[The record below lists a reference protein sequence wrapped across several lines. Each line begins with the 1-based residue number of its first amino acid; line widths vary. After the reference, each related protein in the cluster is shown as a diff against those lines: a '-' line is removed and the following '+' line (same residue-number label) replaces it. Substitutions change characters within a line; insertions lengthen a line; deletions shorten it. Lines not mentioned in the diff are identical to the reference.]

1 VTKPKG
7 MGKISYN
14 NPKGYLTKIVE
25 SKKGENKNEFSL
37 VSEENKK
44 RNHFLPT
51 RQNYWPRKNGP

>member
-1 VTKPKG
+1 